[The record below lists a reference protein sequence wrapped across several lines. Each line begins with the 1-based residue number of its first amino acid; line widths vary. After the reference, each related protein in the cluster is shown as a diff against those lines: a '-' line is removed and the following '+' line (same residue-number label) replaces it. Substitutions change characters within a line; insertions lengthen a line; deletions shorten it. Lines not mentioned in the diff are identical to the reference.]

1 MDFELTE
8 AQQRLMQ
15 RADELARE
23 KIAPRAAKYD
33 RAMECPVD
41 DIQDLHREGWLVANL
56 ERKYGGLGFGLYGE
70 DPLAYFLLIEHLAY
84 GNPSTAHCF
93 QVHNNTLMMITMMG
107 ADEQRKRWLEPTV
120 KRGALLPGAGA
131 EPVGMPSSIA
141 KRVEGGYVLNGAKH
155 YATNAP
161 LAEWFWVSGGIDGTP
176 KGLMMLVRKG
186 APGMRIDNSF
196 WQPMGMKAC
205 VSPMVYFENCFVPE
219 EDVLGKIGQFRA
231 ENWLGKINFGFTAN
245 YLGAAQAIY
254 DWSLGYTR
262 ERGGGKDLLRQL
274 RVGELKSMIDASR
287 LLLYHAV
294 EVFKQDQARAMVM
307 ANEAKWMTK
316 ETLDKVMRWS
326 GEVCGSTAL
335 FEKYPLERLLRDMH
349 VHGLH
354 GRHDIAALVV
364 GAAELGEPYDLNR
377 TR

>member
-33 RAMECPVD
+33 RAMEFPVE

-56 ERKYGGLGFGLYGE
+56 DRKYGGLGFGLYGE

-131 EPVGMPSSIA
+131 EPVGVPSSVA
-141 KRVEGGYVLNGAKH
+141 KRVDGGYVLNGAKH